1 MKDHKKNIEGKNR
14 QITRRSFLGGAAAA
28 AVAISPVVT
37 KGQTI
42 TQSTSKSKTPSYRG
56 GKFKLKYAPHFG
68 MFKNHAG
75 KDLIDQLKFMAD
87 EGFTALEDNGMMN
100 KSKETQEK
108 IAREMSRLGMTMGV
122 FVAYGLGEFGK
133 QTFVRK
139 DKAIQ
144 ERLVKNMKQAVEVA
158 KRVNARWGTVVPAA
172 YDNNVEWDY
181 QTANAIENLKYCAEV
196 CEPSGFVM
204 VLEPLNWWRNH
215 PGLFLSKIPQ
225 AYQICRAV
233 GSPCCKILDDLYHQ
247 QVTEG
252 NQIPNI
258 DMAWEEI
265 AYIQVG
271 DNPGRKEPT
280 TGEINYKNIFKHLYK
295 KGFKG
300 VLGMEHGKSKRGR
313 EGERAVIEA
322 YRACDDF

>member
-1 MKDHKKNIEGKNR
+1 MKDQKKNIKGKDR
-14 QITRRSFLGGAAAA
+14 QISRRSFLGGAAAA
-28 AVAISPVVT
+28 AVAISPVVS

-42 TQSTSKSKTPSYRG
+42 TKSTSK

-68 MFKNHAG
+68 MFENHTG

-87 EGFTALEDNGMMN
+87 EGFTAMEDNGMMN
-100 KSKETQEK
+100 KSKETQDR

-122 FVAYGLGEFGK
+122 FVAYGLGEFDK
-133 QTFVRK
+133 KTFVRK
-139 DKAIQ
+139 DKSVR
-144 ERLVKNMKQAVEVA
+144 ERLVKNMKHAVEVA
-158 KRVNARWGTVVPAA
+158 KRVNAKWGTVVPAA

-204 VLEPLNWWRNH
+204 VLESLNWWKNH
-215 PGLFLSKIPQ
+215 PGLFLNKIPQ

-233 GSPCCKILDDLYHQ
+233 GSPSCKILDDLYHQ

-252 NQIPNI
+252 NLIPNI

-265 AYIQVG
+265 GYIQVG

-295 KGFKG
+295 KGYKG
-300 VLGMEHGKSKRGR
+300 IIGMEHGNSKPGK

-322 YRACDDF
+322 YRTCDDF